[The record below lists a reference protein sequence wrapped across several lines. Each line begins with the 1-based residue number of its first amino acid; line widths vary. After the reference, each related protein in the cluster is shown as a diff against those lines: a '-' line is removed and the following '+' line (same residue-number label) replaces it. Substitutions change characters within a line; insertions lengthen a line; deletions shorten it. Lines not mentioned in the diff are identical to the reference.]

1 MLKYEDMTKIE
12 GLGWIEYEL
21 PIRMQNT
28 QLSVE
33 INGSINMVYF
43 LIYLSRLISFQ
54 NKMVISYNSSLFI
67 DLYRK
72 QTMFDLGITWIR

>member
-1 MLKYEDMTKIE
+1 MLKYEDVTKIE

-21 PIRMQNT
+21 SIHMQNP

-43 LIYLSRLISFQ
+43 LIYLSRLIF
-54 NKMVISYNSSLFI
+54 F
-67 DLYRK
+67 RE
-72 QTMFDLGITWIR
+72 

>member
-1 MLKYEDMTKIE
+1 MLKCKDVIKIE
-12 GLGWIEYEL
+12 GLGWIEYQL
-21 PIRMQNT
+21 PIFMRNY

-33 INGSINMVYF
+33 INGSIDMVYF

-54 NKMVISYNSSLFI
+54 NKIVITHI

-72 QTMFDLGITWIR
+72 

>member
-1 MLKYEDMTKIE
+1 MLKHEDVSKLE
-12 GLGWIEYEL
+12 GLGWIEYKV
-21 PIRMQNT
+21 PIYISFPP

-54 NKMVISYNSSLFI
+54 NKIVITHIVIF
-67 DLYRK
+67 
-72 QTMFDLGITWIR
+72 